1 MADRRLPTR
10 ELLISGAFA
19 AIQTVLFAAVV
30 PVTTALAASA
40 PPAYAL
46 VAGVHTL
53 MPFLARLV
61 TGLPGTATVTAAL
74 TGLLT
79 SALSPIGPLA
89 AVPMIVAGVVFDVA
103 LLRARPRV
111 PWWRLGLAASV
122 VGGALF
128 VVSLPVFSSE
138 HLAPTVLIATL
149 ACRIAAEVVVVS
161 IAFAVARLLVRA
173 GVRPPRPH

>member
-61 TGLPGTATVTAAL
+61 TGLPGT
-74 TGLLT
+74 GT
-79 SALSPIGPLA
+79 SRRRSRGCSRPLSRRSVPL
-89 AVPMIVAGVVFDVA
+89 
-103 LLRARPRV
+103 RP
-111 PWWRLGLAASV
+111 
-122 VGGALF
+122 
-128 VVSLPVFSSE
+128 
-138 HLAPTVLIATL
+138 
-149 ACRIAAEVVVVS
+149 CR
-161 IAFAVARLLVRA
+161 
-173 GVRPPRPH
+173 